1 MKKGFTLV
9 EILVAVVI
17 VATLAT
23 IAIPRMLKGRQK
35 ISQRQAESYLR
46 SIRVS
51 QKMYYARFAQYACQT
66 VACSGASAV
75 KSTLGTVMRDGSY
88 TFSVLASGANSF
100 VATANGG
107 ALGTITID
115 ESGNFQ
121 KDATPYTP
129 PS

>member
-9 EILVAVVI
+9 EIIVAVVI
-17 VATLAT
+17 LGTLAS

-35 ISQRQAESYLR
+35 ISQRQAEGYLR
-46 SIRVS
+46 SIRLS
-51 QKMYYARFAQYACQT
+51 QKMYYARFAEYACPVT
-66 VACSGASAV
+66 VCSNASGI
-75 KSTLGTVMRDGSY
+75 KSVLGTVVKEGNY
-88 TFSVLASGANSF
+88 ALTVLAGSANSF

-115 ESGNFQ
+115 EEGIFR
-121 KDATPYTP
+121 KDGTPYTP

>member
-1 MKKGFTLV
+1 MKRGFTLV

-17 VATLAT
+17 VAALAS
-23 IAIPRMLKGRQK
+23 ILIPRMLKGGQK
-35 ISQRQAESYLR
+35 ISQRQAEGYLR
-46 SIRVS
+46 SIRIS
-51 QKMYYARFAQYACQT
+51 QKMYYARFAQYACPT
-66 VACSGASAV
+66 TACSGANAV
-75 KSTLGTVMRDGSY
+75 KSTLGTVLRDGSY

-115 ESGNFQ
+115 QDGNFQ
-121 KDATPYTP
+121 KNSVPYTP